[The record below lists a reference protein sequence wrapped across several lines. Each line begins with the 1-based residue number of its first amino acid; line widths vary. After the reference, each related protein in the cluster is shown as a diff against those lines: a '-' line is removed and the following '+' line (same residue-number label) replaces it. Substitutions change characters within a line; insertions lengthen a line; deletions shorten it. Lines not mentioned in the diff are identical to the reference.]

1 MHFNS
6 LNENCQTE
14 ILTWGV
20 DSNVQVPPH
29 YSTEASIIIEEMN
42 YKGSYSVVTKLSG
55 NVTIS
60 IRRRRDGAL
69 VLPIRVNIVEV
80 FLSHLESPHCRKEV
94 CLIHRCI
101 FFTKATG
108 CGAKATLRQHC
119 AIVSIA

>member
-1 MHFNS
+1 LKAGFKHEMHFSN

-60 IRRRRDGAL
+60 IRRQVKNSEENR
-69 VLPIRVNIVEV
+69 
-80 FLSHLESPHCRKEV
+80 
-94 CLIHRCI
+94 I
-101 FFTKATG
+101 FVY
-108 CGAKATLRQHC
+108 
-119 AIVSIA
+119 ISITI

>member
-1 MHFNS
+1 MHFSN

-14 ILTWGV
+14 TLTWGV

-55 NVTIS
+55 TVTIS

-94 CLIHRCI
+94 KQVVTIDQRRVVRLLSKGTCH
-101 FFTKATG
+101 F
-108 CGAKATLRQHC
+108 Q
-119 AIVSIA
+119 V